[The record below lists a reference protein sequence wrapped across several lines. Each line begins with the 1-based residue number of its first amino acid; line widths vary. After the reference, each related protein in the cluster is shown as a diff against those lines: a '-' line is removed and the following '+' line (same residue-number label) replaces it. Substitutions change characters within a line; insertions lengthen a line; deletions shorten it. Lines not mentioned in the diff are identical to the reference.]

1 MCGYGGG
8 MYTVDIDL
16 AIYILSMYLAVM
28 PYIYIYTLCIYK
40 TNALV
45 FIVGN
50 NNTKNQE
57 ENLPQSL

>member
-1 MCGYGGG
+1 MCGYGEG

-28 PYIYIYTLCIYK
+28 PLYTLCIYK

-50 NNTKNQE
+50 NNTKNKE
-57 ENLPQSL
+57 ENLPQ